1 MVSIDLHPSHWIPG
15 ENMAFLWLNGITK
28 NLHSSV
34 QCRTSPTMCTWKLH
48 LPQCAPFVRSK
59 SCNLEDSE
67 EMPVQLE
74 SWRLPLRYI
83 YVCKCEHQNQKQQN
97 SSRNIIISA
106 TINKTSL
113 RQMFYLYLT
122 RQVTFLFTMLAD
134 AGLILRVPYGT
145 PNHCWLWY
153 WDTVP

>member
-1 MVSIDLHPSHWIPG
+1 M
-15 ENMAFLWLNGITK
+15 
-28 NLHSSV
+28 
-34 QCRTSPTMCTWKLH
+34 RTWKLH
-48 LPQCAPFVRSK
+48 LPQCAPLVRSK

-74 SWRLPLRYI
+74 SWRLPLHYI

-97 SSRNIIISA
+97 SNRNIIISA

-145 PNHCWLWY
+145 PNHCRL
-153 WDTVP
+153 